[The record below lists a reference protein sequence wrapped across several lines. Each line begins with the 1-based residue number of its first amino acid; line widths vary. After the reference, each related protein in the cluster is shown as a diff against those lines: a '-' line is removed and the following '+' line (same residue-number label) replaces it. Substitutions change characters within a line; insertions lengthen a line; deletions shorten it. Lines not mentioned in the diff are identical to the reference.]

1 LLLVAALVMATA
13 ATTLV
18 AVVPLYADAIA
29 KAGFERTLGDA
40 DPFDRSATLSTRAQ
54 SAEVVAITTT
64 ATRLTDQRLP
74 GSIRSLG
81 FATSRDFRLDETR
94 FGDAAIASI
103 GTLVTD
109 ETLLNIVEGGF
120 ARATTDDHVAV
131 ALAVTAAEE
140 LGVGVGDRLVLDGRA
155 DGITN
160 VEIVALVEPVDR
172 FDDLWLERSDIRDGV
187 RVVGG
192 SRSYGPFLVDPDTF
206 AGLDITTTVG
216 WRATVDAGS
225 VTPDDIVELRN
236 AARRLD
242 SALADGLAEFD
253 IEVSSGLPQ
262 LLAST
267 DTALESSGAVIAVI
281 LLQIVGLSL
290 YGLALASSVL
300 SGSRLVETS
309 LLRSRGATARQVGVL
324 AAAEALLVVV
334 PAAIAGPFLAQVV
347 VGLIEKWG
355 PVAATG
361 LDLDPTITTRA
372 IVASLL
378 VATISVA
385 VITWPAVRSA
395 QALSAAKSERIR
407 ASRPNVLQRTGA
419 DVVIATL
426 AILGLWQL
434 NQSSAATRDLTGRLG
449 TDPIV
454 VLAPTLGVIAASLIT
469 LRLISV
475 FARTTQHLAATGD
488 GLATALA
495 GWELAR
501 QPGRTARTSVLV
513 VLAVTIGTFA
523 TVQGASWDRSQ
534 RDQANATASA
544 DLVVRPD
551 LRPAATVG
559 AMVLANTLERTD
571 GVNAVVPFDRPI
583 ATVSS
588 ELGNIATIAIDARTA
603 DDVLRLRSDVGPT
616 RSVASLHQ
624 PVDLD
629 AVPLGDVDGDLT
641 MTAVVEGAGGDIDD
655 DLQFVALI
663 VDRFGTVHRL
673 AAPAIPATS
682 GTAVLAFPL
691 TQTVGDG
698 PSAIAGPIS
707 LLRVDV
713 AAPIVNDVLGAETPK
728 EPATFDIALTE
739 VAVGSASIEIGSRD
753 WNVPALPANNNTLLA
768 GTASARSA
776 DGGLQIEFNTGL
788 TTQRRAR
795 LLAQV
800 ATSLFDAGSTVEA
813 PIVPALV
820 TPLLLDALELSIGD
834 IAVGRVGGASV
845 AVRLDGT
852 VPVVPFIVDEP
863 LAMLVDWSTV
873 SAARYLTTG
882 RFDPPTEYAL
892 AVGGSDV
899 AAVKRAT
906 LDEPVVAIGVVDR
919 REIARRLADD
929 PFAIGLFGSLG
940 LALAGSLLVAVV
952 GLILAAVVGARERRT
967 AYSVLRAMGTPIRT
981 LRRWLLLEVVPLV
994 AVSALAGLIAG
1005 VLLARTV
1012 LDALTVT
1019 REGVPAIP
1027 EPRLVIPWFGVAG
1040 VVAVAM
1046 VAGVIVPLLTGRLL
1060 GRTNTADDLRIGD
1073 SA

>member
-1 LLLVAALVMATA
+1 MATA

-29 KAGFERTLGDA
+29 RAGFEQTLRDA
-40 DPFDRSATLSTRAQ
+40 DPFDRSVTLSTRAA
-54 SAEVVAITTT
+54 SSDVAGVIT
-64 ATRLTDQRLP
+64 AANRLADDRLP

-81 FATSRDFRLDETR
+81 FARSRDFRLDETR
-94 FGDAAIASI
+94 FGDNAIATL
-103 GTLVTD
+103 GTVVTD
-109 ETLLNIVEGGF
+109 EMLLNVVEG
-120 ARATTDDHVAV
+120 RLDRPTSSDHVAV
-131 ALAVTAAEE
+131 SLTATAAEE
-140 LGVGVGDRLVLDGRA
+140 LGLSVGDRLKLDGRA
-155 DGITN
+155 DGTTN

-172 FDDLWLERSDIRDGV
+172 SDDLWLERSDIRDGV

-192 SRSYGPFLVDPDTF
+192 SRSYGPLLVDADAF
-206 AGLDITTTVG
+206 ANLDITTTVG

-225 VTPDDIVELRN
+225 VTPDDIVELRS
-236 AARRLD
+236 AARGLD
-242 SALADGLAEFD
+242 EALANRLAEFD
-253 IEVSSGLPQ
+253 VDVATGLPP
-262 LLAST
+262 LLGST
-267 DTALESSGAVIAVI
+267 DTALGSSGAVIAVI

-309 LLRSRGATARQVGVL
+309 LLRSRGATAKQVGVL

-334 PAAIAGPFLAQVV
+334 PAAIAGPFLAQWVI
-347 VGLIEKWG
+347 GLIESSG
-355 PVAATG
+355 PVAASG
-361 LDLDPTITTRA
+361 LDLDPMFSTQA
-372 IVASLL
+372 ILASVL
-378 VATISVA
+378 VAAISVA
-385 VITWPAVRSA
+385 VIVWPAVRSA
-395 QALSAAKSERIR
+395 QALSVAKSERIR
-407 ASRPNVLQRTGA
+407 ASRPNALQRSGA
-419 DVVIATL
+419 DVVISIL

-434 NQSSAATRDLTGRLG
+434 SQSSAATRDLTGRLG

-475 FARTTQHLAATGD
+475 FARMTQRLAASGD

-513 VLAVTIGTFA
+513 VLATTIGTFA

-544 DLVVRPD
+544 DLVVQPD

-559 AMVLANTLERTD
+559 PMVLANTLERID
-571 GVNAVVPFDRPI
+571 AVEAVVPLDRPI

-588 ELGNIATIAIDARTA
+588 ELGNIATIAIDAQTA
-603 DDVLRLRSDVGPT
+603 DSVLRLRSDIGPT
-616 RSVASLHQ
+616 RSIASLHQ

-629 AVPLGDVDGDLT
+629 AVLLGDVDGDLT
-641 MTAVVEGAGGDIDD
+641 MTVVVERSGSPVVG
-655 DLQFVALI
+655 DLQLVALI
-663 VDRFGTVHRL
+663 VDRFGTIHSI

-682 GTAVLAFPL
+682 GTTTVTFPL
-691 TQTVGDG
+691 TNDLGAD
-698 PSAIAGPIS
+698 PAAIAGPIS

-713 AAPIVNDVLGAETPK
+713 SAPIVSDVVGAELPK
-728 EPATFDIALTE
+728 EPAAFDIALTDL
-739 VAVGSASIEIGSRD
+739 AVGSSSLELGQQA
-753 WNVPALPANNNTLLA
+753 WNVPTLPVNSNTLLA
-768 GTASARSA
+768 GTATARSA
-776 DGGLQIEFNTGL
+776 DGGLQIDVDTGL

-795 LLAQV
+795 LLTQV
-800 ATSLFDAGSTVEA
+800 ATGSFDAGSTVEA
-813 PIVPALV
+813 PILPVLV
-820 TPLLLDALELSIGD
+820 TPNLLDALELSIGD
-834 IAVGRVGGASV
+834 VAVARVGGAAI

-852 VPVVPFIVDEP
+852 VPVVPFMVDEP
-863 LAMLVDWSTV
+863 LAMLVDWATL

-882 RFDPPTEYAL
+882 RFEPPTEYAL
-892 AVGGSDV
+892 AVGAADV
-899 AAVKRAT
+899 AAVKLAA
-906 LDEPVVAIGVVDR
+906 LDEPLVAIDVIDR

-1019 REGVPAIP
+1019 SEGVPAIP
-1027 EPRLVIPWFGVAG
+1027 EPRLVIPWLGVAAVIGVSLVAG
-1040 VVAVAM
+1040 VF
-1046 VAGVIVPLLTGRLL
+1046 VPLLTGRLL

-1073 SA
+1073 SS

>member
-1 LLLVAALVMATA
+1 MMATA

-40 DPFDRSATLSTRAQ
+40 DPFGRSATLSTRA
-54 SAEVVAITTT
+54 SSGDVTAIITT
-64 ATRLTDQRLP
+64 ASRLTDSRLP

-94 FGDAAIASI
+94 FGDNAIASL

-109 ETLLNIVEGGF
+109 ETLLDIVEGGF
-120 ARATTDDHVAV
+120 DRATADGHVPV
-131 ALAVTAAEE
+131 SLAVTAAEE
-140 LGVGVGDRLVLDGRA
+140 LGVGVGEQLVLDGRA
-155 DGITN
+155 DGTTN

-192 SRSYGPFLVDPDTF
+192 SRSYGPFLVDAETF

-253 IEVSSGLPQ
+253 VDVATGLPQ

-267 DTALESSGAVIAVI
+267 DIALGSSGAVIAVI

-361 LDLDPTITTRA
+361 LDLDPTISTQA
-372 IVASLL
+372 IVASVL
-378 VATISVA
+378 VAAISVA
-385 VITWPAVRSA
+385 VIIWPAVRSA

-475 FARTTQHLAATGD
+475 FARTTQRLAAAGD
-488 GLATALA
+488 GLAAALA

-523 TVQGASWDRSQ
+523 MVQGASWDRSQ

-559 AMVLANTLERTD
+559 AMVLVNTLGRTD
-571 GVNAVVPFDRPI
+571 GVKAVVPFDRPI

-588 ELGNIATIAIDARTA
+588 ELGNIATIAIDALTA
-603 DDVLRLRSDVGPT
+603 DDVLRLRSDVVPT
-616 RSVASLHQ
+616 GSVASLHQ

-641 MTAVVEGAGGDIDD
+641 MTVAVERSGVAIDG

-663 VDRFGTVHRL
+663 VDRFGTIHPL
-673 AAPAIPATS
+673 AAPVIPATS
-682 GTAVLAFPL
+682 GKATLAFPL
-691 TQTVGDG
+691 TQTVGEG
-698 PSAIAGPIS
+698 LSAIAGPIS

-713 AAPIVNDVLGAETPK
+713 AAPIVNDVPGAETPK
-728 EPATFDIALTE
+728 EPATFDIALTDL
-739 VAVGSASIEIGSRD
+739 AVGSASIVIDSRA
-753 WNVPALPANNNTLLA
+753 WNVPALPVNNNTLLA
-768 GTASARSA
+768 GTVSARSA

-788 TTQRRAR
+788 TAQRRAR
-795 LLAQV
+795 LSAQV

-834 IAVGRVGGASV
+834 TAVARVSGASV

-852 VPVVPFIVDEP
+852 VPVVPFIVDES

-892 AVGGSDV
+892 AVGESDV
-899 AAVKRAT
+899 TAVRRAT
-906 LDEPVVAIGVVDR
+906 LEEPLVAIDMVDR
-919 REIARRLADD
+919 REMARQLADD

-1040 VVAVAM
+1040 VVAVTM